1 MSDNKF
7 AEPFREM
14 ADRIERNK
22 TEEFAGA
29 ILIVP
34 PSGDPIAV
42 MIADPTK
49 DPESFWAMATSKIQI
64 ATQEFHANRQGGA
77 QQGFGGRR

>member
-1 MSDNKF
+1 MSDDLKKF
-7 AEPFREM
+7 SDLFRDM

-22 TEEFAGA
+22 PEDFAGA

-34 PSGDPIAV
+34 PTGDAIAV

-49 DPESFWAMATSKIQI
+49 DLEAFWAVAQSKIQI
-64 ATQEFHANRQGGA
+64 ATAEYMGTKSGNSGVFQ
-77 QQGFGGRR
+77 RR